1 MAEKFYI
8 TTAIDYPNN
17 PPHIGHAFEKIG
29 ADVQA
34 RYRRMQGCDTYFLIG
49 NDENTVK
56 VSKRAAD
63 LGRDTQQYVDEMAD
77 VFKNAWRQLEISN
90 DDFIQ
95 TSEERHKIGCQ
106 KFIQRVYDAGYIYKK
121 PYRALYCEGCEGF
134 KTTKELSDGRCPNHP
149 NLELRQ
155 LEEENYFFALSK
167 FRDRLLKL
175 YADRPDF
182 IQPETRRNEIVS
194 LVEKE
199 GLDDISIT
207 RTHIDWG
214 IRVPF
219 DPEQT
224 IYVWFD
230 ALLNYITGVG
240 YGTDE
245 AKFRRWWP
253 AQMHVIGKDIT
264 RFHCALWPAML
275 MAAGVEL
282 PRRVQVHGFVM
293 TRDESGQLAKMSKS
307 LGNVVSPM
315 DLYDRFGADAFR
327 YFFMRECP
335 FTGDGEFSYERFIAV
350 YNSDLANNL
359 GNLYSRTLTMCLR
372 YFEGHL
378 DSADGASGLAA
389 GSPGAPGEPS
399 HAQGS
404 PSHAD
409 IFAGIDLPAVVREV
423 QSRIE
428 SCEYNVALA
437 TMWQQILDPANR
449 YIDRTEPFKL
459 AKTDRAACQR
469 VLINL
474 AEALRIA
481 AILTKPFLPAASAR
495 IYSGFNF
502 AAPYDTARF
511 EHASAPAPQPTGL
524 RVTAELKDGKVP
536 PLFPRIEMK

>member
-1 MAEKFYI
+1 MPEKFYL

-17 PPHIGHAFEKIG
+17 RPHIGHAFEKIG

-34 RYRRMQGCDTYFLIG
+34 RFRRMQGYDTYFLIG

-56 VSKRAAD
+56 VSKRAAE
-63 LGRDTQQYVDEMAD
+63 LGREPKEYVDEMAGH
-77 VFKNAWRQLEISN
+77 FKDAWRSLNISN
-90 DDFIQ
+90 NDFIQ

-106 KFIQRVYDAGYIYKK
+106 MFIQKVFDAGYIYKK
-121 PYRALYCEGCEGF
+121 AYESLYCEGCESF
-134 KTTKELSDGRCPNHP
+134 KTAKDLVDGRCQNHP

-155 LEEENYFFALSK
+155 LQEENYFFALSK

-175 YADRPDF
+175 YADRPEF

-194 LVEKE
+194 LVGKE

-207 RTHIDWG
+207 RKGINWG

-240 YGTDE
+240 YGTDDSGP
-245 AKFRRWWP
+245 ASKFHRWWP
-253 AQMHVIGKDIT
+253 AEMHVIGKDIT

-275 MAAGVEL
+275 MAAEVEL
-282 PRRVQVHGFVM
+282 PRRVQVHGFVLM
-293 TRDESGQLAKMSKS
+293 KSAGGELMKMSKT
-307 LGNVVSPM
+307 LGNVVDPM

-327 YFFMRECP
+327 YAFMRECP
-335 FTGDGEFSYERFIAV
+335 FTGDGEFSYERFITV

-372 YFEGHL
+372 YFEGTL
-378 DSADGASGLAA
+378 AGAGQVAA
-389 GSPGAPGEPS
+389 T
-399 HAQGS
+399 
-404 PSHAD
+404 D
-409 IFAGIDLPAVVREV
+409 LFAAVDLIGTVRDV

-437 TMWQQILDPANR
+437 TIWQQVLDPANR
-449 YIDRTEPFKL
+449 YIDRTKPFEL
-459 AKTDRAACQR
+459 AKKDKDACKR
-469 VLINL
+469 VLVNL
-474 AEALRIA
+474 AEAIRIA
-481 AILTKPFLPAASAR
+481 AILTKPFIPATSQKL
-495 IYSGFNF
+495 YGGFNY
-502 AAPYDTARF
+502 AMTYDSIRF
-511 EHASAPAPQPTGL
+511 EHAATQPQEPADL
-524 RVTAELKDGKVP
+524 RVTAELKDGKVS
-536 PLFPRIEMK
+536 PLFPRIETSA